1 MGSDGVAPGA
11 ADFELML
18 RAFGDRCQFDAAD
31 EAFDEMLLRGLVPGV
46 ASYNVYVAALWK
58 NLMCKTAQLG
68 LLARPC
74 LVLTVAGQQLHVRIL
89 EIVLAC

>member
-46 ASYNVYVAALWK
+46 AALWK

>member
-1 MGSDGVAPGA
+1 MGADGLAPGA

-46 ASYNVYVAALWK
+46 ASCRAWPRTT
-58 NLMCKTAQLG
+58 CTSPRCGKT
-68 LLARPC
+68 
-74 LVLTVAGQQLHVRIL
+74 
-89 EIVLAC
+89 